1 MTRGL
6 RIWAAVGAVLTL
18 PANAIAETAAG
29 TLPGVPQL
37 QTADAPPAVAVT
49 WYGVATLLFDDGET
63 KILIDGFFSRPQYED
78 LDSLAEPDAAQIER
92 MIASAGMQDL
102 AMITPVHSHFDHA
115 MDLGAVAR
123 ATGATVIGSE
133 STANI
138 ARGAGVDDANIVVV
152 EERHRSEF
160 GQFSVE
166 LIRSAHAPLVNGGP
180 PIPGTIDAPL
190 TPPVR
195 IGDWKEGGSFSIVIA
210 HPAGTAVVQGSAGYV
225 ENSLAGVAADVV
237 YLGIG
242 GLGSLGKDHAAMYFK
257 EIVGATGAGCVLP
270 IHWDDF
276 TQPFGTIVWRGSI
289 YDVEWLREFAA
300 GEDQA
305 PGLATLPFAQPVNAF
320 PTCGK
325 GTP

>member
-6 RIWAAVGAVLTL
+6 RILAVVGAVLTL
-18 PANAIAETAAG
+18 PANVIAETAAG

-37 QTADAPPAVAVT
+37 QAADAPPAVSVT

-63 KILIDGFFSRPQYED
+63 QILIDGFFSRPEYED
-78 LDSLAEPDAAQIER
+78 LDSLAEPDTAQIER

-115 MDLGAVAR
+115 MDLGAVAH

-152 EERHRSEF
+152 EQRHRSEF

-195 IGDWKEGGSFSIVIA
+195 IGDWKEGGSFSIVVT

-225 ENSLAGVAADVV
+225 EDSLAGVAADVV

-242 GLGSLGKDHAAMYFK
+242 GLGSLGKDHAAQYFK
-257 EIVGATGAGCVLP
+257 EIVGATGARCVLP

-276 TQPFGTIVWRGSI
+276 TQPFGTIIWRGSI
-289 YDVEWLREFAA
+289 YDVEWLREFAVA
-300 GEDQA
+300 QDQV
-305 PGLATLPFAQPVNAF
+305 PGLATLPFAKPVNAF
-320 PTCGK
+320 PTCG
-325 GTP
+325 GATP